1 MSDTT
6 TITETIAPAIAKTRQ
21 TSTESRVRAE
31 KLADI
36 FTSMQR
42 SFILRLSKELGRG
55 QVTFPQYLLL
65 GYLSQGPLTMTEIA
79 EKMGHTTAA
88 TTGLIDRL
96 ERLSLAGRVKDTK
109 DRRVFRVTI
118 SEGGVQLVN
127 RVRED
132 MVTNL
137 IQMMGILTSEEEETW
152 LRIYEKI
159 MPLCK

>member
-1 MSDTT
+1 MTD
-6 TITETIAPAIAKTRQ
+6 TITINEPIASAGG
-21 TSTESRVRAE
+21 ESRTTSPESRLRAE

-36 FTSMQR
+36 FTTMQR

-137 IQMMGILTSEEEETW
+137 VQMMGVLSPEEEETW